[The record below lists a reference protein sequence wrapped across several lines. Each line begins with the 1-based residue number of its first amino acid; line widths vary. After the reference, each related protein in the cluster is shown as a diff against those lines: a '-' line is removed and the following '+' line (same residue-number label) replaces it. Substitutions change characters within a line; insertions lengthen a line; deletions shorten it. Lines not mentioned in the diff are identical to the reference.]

1 MPELSSVFSLVNYA
15 FVLFFGIV
23 ASLYFADIGFCDH
36 KRVYVLT
43 LFFFGIAQLLF
54 YLIMGESVLY
64 KCYPFLIHLP
74 LILLIFLR
82 FHRNLSISAI
92 SVCLHICCA
101 RHANGLAPL
110 LLSFL
115 TEIPLYRTLPPSLLP
130 FRFLFL

>member
-23 ASLYFADIGFCDH
+23 AALYLADIGFCDH

-64 KCYPFLIHLP
+64 KCYPFLIHIP
-74 LILLIFLR
+74 LIALIFLR

-92 SVCLHICCA
+92 SVLSAYLLCS
-101 RHANGLAPL
+101 HANGLAPL

>member
-23 ASLYFADIGFCDH
+23 AALYLADIGFCDH

-64 KCYPFLIHLP
+64 KCYPFLIH
-74 LILLIFLR
+74 
-82 FHRNLSISAI
+82 
-92 SVCLHICCA
+92 ICCA